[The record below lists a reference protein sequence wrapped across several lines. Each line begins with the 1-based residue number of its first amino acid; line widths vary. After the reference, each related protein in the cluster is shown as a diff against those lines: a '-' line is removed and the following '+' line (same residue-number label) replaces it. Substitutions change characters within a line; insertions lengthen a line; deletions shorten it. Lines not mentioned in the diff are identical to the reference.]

1 MPIYKLV
8 LIGSGGVGKSCLT
21 IQFIS
26 QRFVDD
32 YDPTLEDSYRK
43 QVCVD
48 DEVCMLDIFDTA
60 GQEDFSAVRDQY
72 MTAGDGFMC
81 VYSVTF
87 APTFKEVRKLFEHSL
102 RIKDAEKVP
111 FVIVGNK
118 CDLEDEREVPRAE
131 GEALAQEL
139 GCTFMEC
146 SAKVPINVDEAFHQ
160 LVREIKEW
168 KREFG
173 GEDEPKVGKDG
184 KPKAKGSKCM
194 IV

>member
-1 MPIYKLV
+1 MPIAPSSTAV
-8 LIGSGGVGKSCLT
+8 LTRLFASSGTSL
-21 IQFIS
+21 
-26 QRFVDD
+26 R
-32 YDPTLEDSYRK
+32 
-43 QVCVD
+43 
-48 DEVCMLDIFDTA
+48 A

-160 LVREIKEW
+160 VCIRCTILCPIVSLANRLGLFCFVLFLLFAFQLVREIKEW